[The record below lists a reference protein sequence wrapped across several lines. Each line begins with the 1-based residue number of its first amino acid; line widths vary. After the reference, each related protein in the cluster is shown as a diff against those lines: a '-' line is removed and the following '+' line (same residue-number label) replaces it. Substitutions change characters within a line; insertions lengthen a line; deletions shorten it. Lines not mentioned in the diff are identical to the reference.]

1 MISLVEQKNRLP
13 IFVINLDRDVVR
25 LANIDAVLAKL
36 GRPYERVRAING
48 KLRIGLLRRVIKR
61 PMYSSRAGKPLTPGE
76 VGCVLSH
83 VSALKRVIRRRLP
96 IAVILEDDAEWDER
110 FDRFLRNDLVDMMQ
124 SFDVLKFEGL
134 ITGKRPAW
142 GITLARGSTARAVLP
157 LTGAFG
163 TAGYAVTLEG
173 ARLLAAS
180 LGRLDEPADFVL
192 PRSECYGFVLGETR
206 PFLAWQG
213 PYPTNMEPI
222 RWEGA
227 RADGQAS
234 RRTLISRLKNRAK
247 ATLRRWAFI
256 AATVWRHP
264 RAANPRL

>member
-1 MISLVEQKNRLP
+1 MNSSVDKIGIS

-25 LANIDAVLAKL
+25 LANIAAALAKL
-36 GRPYERVRAING
+36 GRPYERVRAIDG
-48 KLRIGLLRRVIKR
+48 KSRIGLLRRVVKR

-76 VGCVLSH
+76 IGCVLSH

-96 IAVILEDDAEWDER
+96 IAVILEDDAEWDDR
-110 FDRFLRNDLVDMMQ
+110 FDGFLTNDLTEMMQ

-134 ITGKRPAW
+134 IASKRPGW
-142 GITLARGSTARAVLP
+142 GIKFACGSTARAVLP
-157 LTGAFG
+157 LTAAFG

-173 ARLLAAS
+173 ARRLAPS

-213 PYPTNMEPI
+213 SYPTNIEPL

-227 RADGQAS
+227 PVSAGS
-234 RRTLISRLKNRAK
+234 RRRALIPRLRNRAK
-247 ATLRRWAFI
+247 GILRRWAFI
-256 AATVWRHP
+256 VTTVWRHS
-264 RAANPRL
+264 RAANRRS